1 MLPSGITSTG
11 FPAIEATA
19 AEMGIHFDPWQREL
33 NRAILAKSASGDYA
47 ADTVVMSIGRQVG
60 KTYNV
65 GAVVF
70 ADSIVTPGTTTIW
83 TAHRFKVSRETFD
96 ELRGLARSPLLAPHI
111 DYDAITTAAGN
122 ECIPFRNGSRILF
135 AARERGAIRG
145 FSKVRRLVLDEAQI
159 LTEAAMSDMAPTTNH
174 AKNPQVILMGTPP
187 KPTDPCE
194 VFTDLRRSA
203 LEGDADGL
211 LYVEFSADPATG
223 LDDRVAWRQAN
234 PSFPTRTSAKALLRL
249 RRLLGDENFRREVLG
264 IWDSD
269 KRPSLVGH
277 TRWAELAG
285 QEDTRPSPVA
295 FAVEVSPDRVWTTI
309 ALAGWRS
316 DGTRHVQVVDVRK
329 GTDWAPDRLAE
340 LAEEW
345 KPVATAINPRGPA
358 GSLIADIDEKAT
370 KLHKLT
376 GTELGQACS
385 MMVDA
390 VDAGTVHHPG
400 QTLLTRAAS
409 ALGKK
414 KTGESWVW
422 RPLDSTDISPFQAA
436 TWALF
441 ALASKPRNRKPS
453 RVMVMR

>member
-1 MLPSGITSTG
+1 M
-11 FPAIEATA
+11 
-19 AEMGIHFDPWQREL
+19 
-33 NRAILAKSASGDYA
+33 
-47 ADTVVMSIGRQVG
+47 
-60 KTYNV
+60 
-65 GAVVF
+65 
-70 ADSIVTPGTTTIW
+70 
-83 TAHRFKVSRETFD
+83 
-96 ELRGLARSPLLAPHI
+96 
-111 DYDAITTAAGN
+111 
-122 ECIPFRNGSRILF
+122 
-135 AARERGAIRG
+135 
-145 FSKVRRLVLDEAQI
+145 
-159 LTEAAMSDMAPTTNH
+159 
-174 AKNPQVILMGTPP
+174 
-187 KPTDPCE
+187 
-194 VFTDLRRSA
+194 
-203 LEGDADGL
+203 
-211 LYVEFSADPATG
+211 
-223 LDDRVAWRQAN
+223 
-234 PSFPTRTSAKALLRL
+234 
-249 RRLLGDENFRREVLG
+249 
-264 IWDSD
+264 
-269 KRPSLVGH
+269 
-277 TRWAELAG
+277 
-285 QEDTRPSPVA
+285 A

-376 GTELGQACS
+376 GTEPGQACS

-409 ALGKK
+409 ALGRK